1 MYLTERRRCHD
12 RTGFFNFTTIEM
24 VGQMVGWFFF
34 FFLYRTVLSTAG
46 YIYPLLPPPFDF
58 GSTVPCW
65 DNQTYLQTLKMFP

>member
-1 MYLTERRRCHD
+1 M
-12 RTGFFNFTTIEM
+12 IEQDFSTSPLLKWWARWL
-24 VGQMVGWFFF
+24 VGFF

-58 GSTVPCW
+58 GSTVPWW